1 MNFKTRIYD
10 TVTTYISKLDEMNA
24 AEKEIAAQERAE
36 KIGHGYACERRE
48 ELEAQRK
55 AAYENALAEIEHI
68 RRSHNEAVDKWNELD
83 GSKLDKDAE
92 LLKLDIYMTQKQ
104 YQQLVDK
111 HKDNSLMLQLLC
123 DYADRHPDEPLF
135 ADRPADAKTRKDNFD
150 GYCNRAANACRNPN
164 SISAAMFLDNIGVP
178 ASVSYEY

>member
-1 MNFKTRIYD
+1 MNFKTRVYNA
-10 TVTTYISKLDEMNA
+10 VTTYISKLDEMNA

-68 RRSHNEAVDKWNELD
+68 RRSHNEAVDAWDEMD

-92 LLKLDIYMTQKQ
+92 LLKLDISMTQKQ

-123 DYADRHPDEPLF
+123 DYADRHPEEPLF

-150 GYCNRAANACRNPN
+150 EYCNRAASACRNPS
-164 SISAAMFLDNIGVP
+164 SISAAMFLDDNGVP